1 MKMILLLGMLG
12 AGLASAGEKS
22 GHAELELL
30 LGSKAYSPGT
40 VVEAGILLKMEDGWH
55 SYWVN
60 PGEGGMAPR
69 VEWDLPEG
77 WVAGPVLYPVP
88 KWFMTGVLPGYGYE
102 DEVVLPVFLTPAE
115 DASGPVRVGLKV
127 SWLTCNDDAC
137 VPGSATVARELEAGV
152 GEPTADAARIAE
164 ALKKVPQPLAG
175 AELAVEPLEKAVRL
189 EVKLPEGVDPS
200 GAEVFPATPGA
211 LDHGTQIALT
221 EADGAWVAEVPLNEY
236 ADGPPKELEIVL
248 AGGALK
254 EPLLLKWPPA
264 APAEVVE

>member
-1 MKMILLLGMLG
+1 MKTILIFGLLGM
-12 AGLASAGEKS
+12 GLASAGEKS

-40 VVEAGILLKMEDGWH
+40 VVEAGIRLKIEEGWH

-88 KWFMTGVLPGYGYE
+88 KRFMTGVLPGYGYE
-102 DEVVLPVFLTPAE
+102 DEVVLPVFLTPGE
-115 DASGPVRVGLKV
+115 NSSGSAKVGVKV

-137 VPGSATVARELEAGV
+137 VPGSATVTRELEAGV
-152 GEPTADAARIAE
+152 GDPTADATRIGE

-175 AELAVEPLEKAVRL
+175 AGLEVEALEKAVRL
-189 EVKLPEGVDPS
+189 EVTLPDAVDPG

-211 LDHGTQIALT
+211 LDHGRKIKLT
-221 EADGAWVAEVPLNEY
+221 KAEGAWVAEVPLNEY
-236 ADGPPKELEIVL
+236 ADGPPQELEIVL

-254 EPLLLKWPPA
+254 EPLLLKWPA
-264 APAEVVE
+264 AGPAEVVE